1 MNNEGLTAEP
11 AADQLGHAQ
20 MSMTHDVLLRSREHA
35 RCCGYCFGHK
45 KEVGQTLCFE
55 CLTYLF
61 VELPGIE
68 PGSYVESLGL
78 LRVQFAKSLLGSPSL
93 ANKPG

>member
-1 MNNEGLTAEP
+1 MDSKCYRAI
-11 AADQLGHAQ
+11 
-20 MSMTHDVLLRSREHA
+20 V
-35 RCCGYCFGHK
+35 GHK
-45 KEVGQTLCFE
+45 NEAGPTPASE
-55 CLTYLF
+55 CLTCLF

>member
-1 MNNEGLTAEP
+1 
-11 AADQLGHAQ
+11 
-20 MSMTHDVLLRSREHA
+20 A
-35 RCCGYCFGHK
+35 RP
-45 KEVGQTLCFE
+45 V
-55 CLTYLF
+55 